1 MEGLTIAIIGVLV
14 VVATLVYVVINL
26 LKKNER
32 LEEKIL
38 IQDEYLISLEHTID
52 NFIDSQKEVLE
63 KYNLKDD
70 EELGGMYKPLFSLSQ
85 QLKNYKKALNN

>member
-1 MEGLTIAIIGVLV
+1 MEGLTIAIICVLV
-14 VVATLVYVVINL
+14 VVGILVYVVFNL
-26 LKKNER
+26 LRKNER

-38 IQDEYLISLEHTID
+38 IQDEYLISLENTLD
-52 NFIDSQKEVLE
+52 DFMESQKEVLE

-70 EELGGMYKPLFSLSQ
+70 EELGGMYRPLFSLSQ

>member
-70 EELGGMYKPLFSLSQ
+70 EELGGMYKPIFSLSQ